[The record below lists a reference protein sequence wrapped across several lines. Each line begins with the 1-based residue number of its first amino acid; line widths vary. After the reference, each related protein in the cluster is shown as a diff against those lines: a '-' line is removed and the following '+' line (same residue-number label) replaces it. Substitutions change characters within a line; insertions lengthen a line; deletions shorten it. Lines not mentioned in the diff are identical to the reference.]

1 MSHYV
6 IGADIGSSGLK
17 AALVHAQ
24 AGVVAVAERSYPMH
38 RPFPGAAE
46 NDPEDW
52 FNALA
57 SATSELLIQTE
68 VSAGDIAGLCV
79 VGQRDVA
86 VLLDEHGVLLAPCI
100 HWTDRR
106 DPKGTAELYDRLG
119 RQRLVDVCG
128 TQPIPGLILPNLAWT
143 RVHQPDVWRKVRHAL
158 TPKDYLGHRLTGD
171 IGTDPTGPTRS
182 MLNDWRTQDWSD
194 EICCAAEIPRSI
206 LPEVKYRPADVRG
219 HLTPEAAQALG
230 LRAGTPV
237 TAGGGDDPAS
247 ALGSGVVE
255 PGDVSIGTSSSMSWR
270 VVADHPVHDVSGLM
284 GLMPHLV
291 PDRHIHEM
299 VITGSGT
306 TLRWFRETFAPAS
319 TYAELIAEAAA
330 VPPGADGLLC
340 FPYLEGMTV
349 PVQDDSARAVF
360 HGISGRHSRAHFTRA
375 ILEGIAYQYPRLLS
389 VIDAMGLEVLRLTT
403 CDGEARNATWNQIK
417 SDVMNRAMT
426 PTLRAEAPAI
436 GAAML
441 AGISAGFFGSL
452 QEAIGL
458 LVDLAPPVEPDPTV
472 AVAYAEHRERWL
484 DVEQQLLLTDSVTP
498 ATLR

>member
-68 VSAGDIAGLCV
+68 VSSGDIAGLCV

-86 VLLDEHGVLLAPCI
+86 VLLDEHGVVLAPCI

-106 DPKGTAELYDRLG
+106 DPTETAELYDRLG
-119 RQRLVDVCG
+119 RQRLVDVRG

-143 RVHQPDVWRKVRHAL
+143 RAHQPDVWRNVRHAL
-158 TPKDYLGHRLTGD
+158 TPKDYLGYRLTGD

-182 MLNDWRTQDWSD
+182 MLNDWRIQDWSD
-194 EICCAAEIPRSI
+194 EICCAAKIPRAI

-219 HLTPEAAQALG
+219 HLTAEAAQALG
-230 LRAGTPV
+230 LRIGTPV
-237 TAGGGDDPAS
+237 AAGGGDDPAS

-270 VVADHPVHDVSGLM
+270 VVADHP
-284 GLMPHLV
+284 
-291 PDRHIHEM
+291 
-299 VITGSGT
+299 
-306 TLRWFRETFAPAS
+306 
-319 TYAELIAEAAA
+319 
-330 VPPGADGLLC
+330 
-340 FPYLEGMTV
+340 
-349 PVQDDSARAVF
+349 
-360 HGISGRHSRAHFTRA
+360 
-375 ILEGIAYQYPRLLS
+375 
-389 VIDAMGLEVLRLTT
+389 
-403 CDGEARNATWNQIK
+403 
-417 SDVMNRAMT
+417 
-426 PTLRAEAPAI
+426 
-436 GAAML
+436 
-441 AGISAGFFGSL
+441 
-452 QEAIGL
+452 
-458 LVDLAPPVEPDPTV
+458 
-472 AVAYAEHRERWL
+472 
-484 DVEQQLLLTDSVTP
+484 
-498 ATLR
+498 